1 MLQSRR
7 RRPGPMR
14 SHAILSLRPRGSRT
28 LVAIQKS
35 IQAKADTGARGLRS
49 RSSGFNAR
57 GSTPSVVGRFLQKT
71 ATSQYDT
78 THGRMCDGVGG
89 CARRRFADPA
99 SRNVDGADETG
110 RKRAFSVPTHRT
122 SRRTH
127 PQRPNPSGQL
137 TNPPAKRPFSVPT
150 HRTSRRTHPRISLLA
165 SQLIEPADE
174 TGRSVPN
181 HRHSRRNR
189 THPSPPASRPI
200 EPADEPTRSVP
211 NHPVGRRNR
220 TETGPTASQSVGAA
234 DESGRKQVVLR
245 VGISTAP
252 TKRDARVSSA
262 SR

>member
-89 CARRRFADPA
+89 CARRRFVDPA

-110 RKRAFSVPTHRT
+110 RKRALASRPIEPADEPTRSVPTHQAN
-122 SRRTH
+122 RRTH
-127 PQRPNPSGQL
+127 PQNGPL
-137 TNPPAKRPFSVPT
+137 
-150 HRTSRRTHPRISLLA
+150 
-165 SQLIEPADE
+165 
-174 TGRSVPN
+174 
-181 HRHSRRNR
+181 
-189 THPSPPASRPI
+189 ASRPI

>member
-89 CARRRFADPA
+89 CARRRFVDPA

-127 PQRPNPSGQL
+127 P
-137 TNPPAKRPFSVPT
+137 
-150 HRTSRRTHPRISLLA
+150 RISLLA

-174 TGRSVPN
+174 TG
-181 HRHSRRNR
+181 
-189 THPSPPASRPI
+189 
-200 EPADEPTRSVP
+200 RSVP

>member
-71 ATSQYDT
+71 ATSQYNT

-99 SRNVDGADETG
+99 SQNVDGADETG
-110 RKRAFSVPTHRT
+110 RKRAFSVPTCRT
-122 SRRTH
+122 SRRT
-127 PQRPNPSGQL
+127 R
-137 TNPPAKRPFSVPT
+137 
-150 HRTSRRTHPRISLLA
+150 PRISLLA

>member
-99 SRNVDGADETG
+99 SQNVDGADETG
-110 RKRAFSVPTHRT
+110 RKRA
-122 SRRTH
+122 
-127 PQRPNPSGQL
+127 L
-137 TNPPAKRPFSVPT
+137 
-150 HRTSRRTHPRISLLA
+150 
-165 SQLIEPADE
+165 
-174 TGRSVPN
+174 
-181 HRHSRRNR
+181 
-189 THPSPPASRPI
+189 ASRPI